1 MSVQLKNFWVKKEHK
16 KLIIGTLESNFND
29 HNRLSV
35 HKTSSFK
42 TREKY
47 LDFQKWKLWDNL
59 DLYIYF
65 SFGCMFYYE

>member
-1 MSVQLKNFWVKKEHK
+1 MPVQLEEFWVKWKTK

-29 HNRLSV
+29 HNGLSV

-47 LDFQKWKLWDNL
+47 LDFQSDN
-59 DLYIYF
+59 DGIIYIYIYF
-65 SFGCMFYYE
+65 SFGCMF